1 MGRIVLVGL
10 GGAVGSILRY
20 LVSGY
25 VQDASG
31 SIGFPFGTL
40 AVNVIGCLVIGIL
53 TQLAEARGILTPE
66 ARALLVVGVMGGF
79 TTFSTF
85 GNETVALLRD
95 GENILALVNIGAS
108 LVLGFGAVYIGRALV
123 SVIWR

>member
-1 MGRIVLVGL
+1 MERIMLVGL

-31 SIGFPFGTL
+31 SIGLPFGTL
-40 AVNVIGCLVIGIL
+40 AVNVIGCLIIGIL

-66 ARALLVVGVMGGF
+66 ARALLVVGGFGGF

-85 GNETVALLRD
+85 GTETVALLR
-95 GENILALVNIGAS
+95 VC
-108 LVLGFGAVYIGRALV
+108 
-123 SVIWR
+123 